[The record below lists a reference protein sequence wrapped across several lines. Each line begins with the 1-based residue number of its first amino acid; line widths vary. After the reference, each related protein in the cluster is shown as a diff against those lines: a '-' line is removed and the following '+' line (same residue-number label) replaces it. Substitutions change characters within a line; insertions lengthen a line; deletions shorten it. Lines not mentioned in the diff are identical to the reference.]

1 MNREWFYGFF
11 RSDQGKPLKMSRDR
25 DGVAFQESKGWHR
38 SKTGKDGGKRKPTR
52 NHQKSP

>member
-38 SKTGKDGGKRKPTR
+38 RQNRKRWGQAKT
-52 NHQKSP
+52 H